1 MDTTADILGS
11 SSGLGFYILLFREK
25 VMRNSQVLMHVA
37 HAQISFHNLTFNIYF
52 YIYIYIFGFDL
63 HVTRAS
69 SAARNLCPA
78 KK

>member
-37 HAQISFHNLTFNIYF
+37 HAQISFHNFTFYIYF
-52 YIYIYIFGFDL
+52 YIYIYIFDL